1 MKLFH
6 QPLSRRRA
14 LAVLGAA
21 PLGFGIGVHAE
32 TLPEVTVH
40 RDPNCGCCRGWA
52 AHLRYAG
59 VPVKLVQTAER
70 NAIKQRLG
78 VPAELSSCHT
88 GELAGYVVEGHV
100 PLGAIRRLLAE
111 KPEATGLAVPG
122 MPIGSPGME
131 SPNGKSDTYEVVLF
145 GSQGRRT
152 YTCYLGD
159 REI

>member
-1 MKLFH
+1 MKLLH

-14 LAVLGAA
+14 LAFLGAA
-21 PLGFGIGVHAE
+21 PLGLGLGAYAE

-52 AHLRYAG
+52 AHLKYAG
-59 VPVKLVQTAER
+59 FPVKLVETTELD
-70 NAIKQRLG
+70 AIKQRLG

-88 GELAGYVVEGHV
+88 AELAGYVVEGHV
-100 PLGAIRRLLAE
+100 PVSAIRRLLAE

-122 MPIGSPGME
+122 MPAGSPGME
-131 SPNGKSDTYEVVLF
+131 GGQGVPYEVVLF

-152 YTCYLGD
+152 FARYLGD
-159 REI
+159 REL